1 MRLPITQLQPPPCR
15 QSAAPARS
23 LVPALIL
30 SAAPTP
36 SIELVRLSTPAACT
50 TTPPGLTRRSG
61 VAQRQDARLSQ
72 SNLLLPPLTTP
83 PRGPTSSRV
92 HTPVWRALQ
101 TLLFCRPISS
111 ADRPVLISPHSD
123 DAPSPYR
130 WARSALSVHEGGKHA
145 ARRLFVNACLLTRSE
160 TVRTR
165 HASHPVS
172 SHARMAADVCPSP
185 PSRRRQSGLD
195 AENLTFGTARRG
207 ISDLRAPM
215 PPI

>member
-1 MRLPITQLQPPPCR
+1 MTLGREDIWIGQAQAAANAVLGAPSMRLPITQLQPPPCR

-111 ADRPVLISPHSD
+111 ADRPVLISPRPWPRPWHFLPIPGPQD
-123 DAPSPYR
+123 HRRPAQIQMTLLLPIAGLALLCPSTRVGSMPR
-130 WARSALSVHEGGKHA
+130 AVSLS
-145 ARRLFVNACLLTRSE
+145 T
-160 TVRTR
+160 
-165 HASHPVS
+165 PVS
-172 SHARMAADVCPSP
+172 
-185 PSRRRQSGLD
+185 
-195 AENLTFGTARRG
+195 
-207 ISDLRAPM
+207 
-215 PPI
+215 